1 MSKVL
6 SWEDRQSRELEF
18 VQKYVENGG
27 NATEAAKAVGVSDN
41 SASTVGHRLKNR
53 LSDEIE
59 TEQSASLSGYAV
71 KAVSYLKF
79 LAESAKSESVRLGAI
94 KDILDRAGFKP
105 VDRQEIHQINQFEN
119 MPTEQLHQELNEIR
133 EDWLADY
140 LRENNLELIN
150 RATYEKMNA
159 ALDHKLGL
167 AGGKQD
173 H

>member
-6 SWEDRQSRELEF
+6 SWEDRQTRELEF

-27 NATEAAKAVGVSDN
+27 NATEAAKAVGVSDT
-41 SASTVGHRLKNR
+41 SASTVGHRFKNR

-59 TEQSASLSGYAV
+59 TAQSASRSGYAV

-105 VDRQEIHQINQFEN
+105 VDKQEIHQVSEFAGWSDE
-119 MPTEQLHQELNEIR
+119 ELNAEYKR
-133 EDWLADY
+133 MMQAEMERHARDQQMVLS
-140 LRENNLELIN
+140 LI
-150 RATYEKMNA
+150 
-159 ALDHKLGL
+159 HI
-167 AGGKQD
+167 
-173 H
+173 

>member
-6 SWEDRQSRELEF
+6 SWEDRQARELEF
-18 VQKYVENGG
+18 VQQYVENGG
-27 NATEAAKAVGVSDN
+27 NATEAAKAVGVSKN

-105 VDRQEIHQINQFEN
+105 VDKQEIHQVSEFAGWSDE
-119 MPTEQLHQELNEIR
+119 ELNAEYKR
-133 EDWLADY
+133 MMQAEMERHTRDQQMVGMFEHKNYLEEGFED
-140 LRENNLELIN
+140 N
-150 RATYEKMNA
+150 
-159 ALDHKLGL
+159 
-167 AGGKQD
+167 
-173 H
+173 

>member
-1 MSKVL
+1 
-6 SWEDRQSRELEF
+6 
-18 VQKYVENGG
+18 
-27 NATEAAKAVGVSDN
+27 
-41 SASTVGHRLKNR
+41 
-53 LSDEIE
+53 
-59 TEQSASLSGYAV
+59 
-71 KAVSYLKF
+71 
-79 LAESAKSESVRLGAI
+79 
-94 KDILDRAGFKP
+94 
-105 VDRQEIHQINQFEN
+105 

-167 AGGKQD
+167 AGGKKD

>member
-1 MSKVL
+1 MSKAL
-6 SWEDRQSRELEF
+6 SWEDRQTRELEF

-94 KDILDRAGFKP
+94 KDILDRAGFKS
-105 VDRQEIHQINQFEN
+105 VDRQEIHQVSEFAGWSDEELNAEYHKLLRAELKKNTQDGEIQTFLE
-119 MPTEQLHQELNEIR
+119 HQEYI
-133 EDWLADY
+133 DQGWQ
-140 LRENNLELIN
+140 
-150 RATYEKMNA
+150 TYI
-159 ALDHKLGL
+159 GV
-167 AGGKQD
+167 
-173 H
+173 

>member
-6 SWEDRQSRELEF
+6 SWEDRQTRELEF

-105 VDRQEIHQINQFEN
+105 VDRQEIHQVSEFAGWSDE
-119 MPTEQLHQELNEIR
+119 ELNAEYKRLMQAEIER
-133 EDWLADY
+133 HERD
-140 LRENNLELIN
+140 
-150 RATYEKMNA
+150 
-159 ALDHKLGL
+159 
-167 AGGKQD
+167 
-173 H
+173 

>member
-1 MSKVL
+1 M
-6 SWEDRQSRELEF
+6 EF
-18 VQKYVENGG
+18 VQQYVENGG

-105 VDRQEIHQINQFEN
+105 VDRQEIHQVNHVEN
-119 MPTEQLHQELNEIR
+119 LSSEQLRQELDSIR
-133 EDWLADY
+133 EEWLGDY
-140 LRENNLELIN
+140 LREHNLEVVDTEMVEHIE
-150 RATYEKMNA
+150 AV
-159 ALDHKLGL
+159 LDHKIEQA
-167 AGGKQD
+167 AGKED